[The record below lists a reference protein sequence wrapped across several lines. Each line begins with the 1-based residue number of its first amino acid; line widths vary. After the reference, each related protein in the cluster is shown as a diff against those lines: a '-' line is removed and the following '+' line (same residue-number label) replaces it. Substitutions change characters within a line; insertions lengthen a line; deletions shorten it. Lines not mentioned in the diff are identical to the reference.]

1 MKFHIKNTLETLKI
15 EGITDF
21 QVRWKFLKYEITKFS
36 IELSKLQAQNTKKGG
51 KNLENK
57 LKKLEANTNY
67 IKNSEYIDC
76 TNKLD
81 KIYEQKMNGMRI
93 RSKCDWY
100 EYGENSSKFL
110 LNFEK
115 SRAAR
120 STV

>member
-36 IELSKLQAQNTKKGG
+36 IELSKLQAQNSKKGG

-57 LKKLEANTNY
+57 LKKLETNTNY

>member
-36 IELSKLQAQNTKKGG
+36 IELSKLQAQNSKKEG

-57 LKKLEANTNY
+57 LKKLETNTNY
-67 IKNSEYIDC
+67 IKNSEYVDC

>member
-36 IELSKLQAQNTKKGG
+36 IELSKLQAQNSKKGG

-57 LKKLEANTNY
+57 LKKLETNTNY
-67 IKNSEYIDC
+67 IKNSEYVDC

-100 EYGENSSKFL
+100 EYGEDSSKFL

>member
-36 IELSKLQAQNTKKGG
+36 IELSKLQAQNSKKGG

-57 LKKLEANTNY
+57 LKKLETNTNY
-67 IKNSEYIDC
+67 IKNSEYVDC

-81 KIYEQKMNGMRI
+81 KIYEQKMNVMRI